1 MPEPKTPSSAA
12 PSSAPPPAR
21 QPIETHPFAAVL
33 PPKATVMMMG
43 SFPPA
48 PEKRCMDFHYP
59 NYQNDM
65 WRIYGLAFF
74 GDVAHFQVAGKKRF
88 DAVRIRAFLME
99 RGIALCPAVRRARRE
114 QGNAS
119 DAFLTV
125 IEPVNL
131 AAVLPQVPHCRTLFA
146 TGGKA
151 AEVLLGLLAAQS
163 PKAPAPQLPKP
174 GHSIPY
180 GYAGRSLQLYRLPS
194 TSRAC
199 PMPLLQKAQIWRAF
213 FKSQG
218 LLD

>member
-131 AAVLPQVPHCRTLFA
+131 AAVLP
-146 TGGKA
+146 
-151 AEVLLGLLAAQS
+151 
-163 PKAPAPQLPKP
+163 
-174 GHSIPY
+174 
-180 GYAGRSLQLYRLPS
+180 
-194 TSRAC
+194 
-199 PMPLLQKAQIWRAF
+199 
-213 FKSQG
+213 
-218 LLD
+218 

>member
-1 MPEPKTPSSAA
+1 
-12 PSSAPPPAR
+12 
-21 QPIETHPFAAVL
+21 
-33 PPKATVMMMG
+33 MMMG

-163 PKAPAPQLPKP
+163 PQAPAPQLPKP

-194 TSRAC
+194 TSRAY